1 MENKN
6 LLMIVIVLLFGIFTV
21 LVIDLNEQTPEEQM
35 ADSVNKAVNE
45 VSNSIAEKIEQ
56 NICSAMFSYVSVF

>member
-6 LLMIVIVLLFGIFTV
+6 LLMIVIILLFGIFTV

-45 VSNSIAEKIEQ
+45 VSNSIAAKIE
-56 NICSAMFSYVSVF
+56 